1 MAKYHIGK
9 NGPAACRASV
19 KPCPLGGEE
28 VHFADK
34 ASATKAYEASLA
46 SEYGDGA
53 TTRKSE
59 ANILKAKLKTETPAN
74 LDGVLAELYYKE
86 AAARAR
92 VNDALANIE
101 KSKKRQ
107 ANFPE
112 GHPNHT
118 TYVRSIERLR
128 AQVKEQEEVAS
139 MAKHE
144 AIPYNEEFQ
153 RRGGWSRAFLVSN
166 GNGHVHKDMNCST
179 CHPTTRYAW
188 MTDYSGKNE
197 DEIVDAAGERA
208 CTVCYPSA
216 PVSTLNKPTKMFTED
231 EKKQQAAREE
241 RARVKE
247 EKVAK
252 ARAAGIFAE
261 DGGPLKIK
269 GWGKYD
275 EEVKTERSAQSAAV
289 DALVKKRLY
298 ARWDAEGVEY
308 NLEMNEIMKAHLEV
322 LVPAL
327 ARKRGQTPEA
337 VMEDLQKRADSK
349 WKREYQQN

>member
-9 NGPAACRASV
+9 SGPAACRASV
-19 KPCPLGGEE
+19 KACPLGGEE

-34 ASATKAYEASLA
+34 ATATKAYEASLA
-46 SEYGDGA
+46 SEYGTGA
-53 TTRKSE
+53 TTRKDE
-59 ANILKAKLKTETPAN
+59 ASKLKAKLKTETPPN

-86 AAARAR
+86 AAAKAR
-92 VNDALANIE
+92 VSAALQGIE
-101 KSKKRQ
+101 RDKKYQERY
-107 ANFPE
+107 PE
-112 GHPNHT
+112 GHPSHT
-118 TYVRSIERLR
+118 TYVRSIERLQT
-128 AQVKEQEEVAS
+128 QVKEQQAIAEA
-139 MAKHE
+139 AKKE

-166 GNGHVHKDMNCST
+166 GNGHVHRDMNCST
-179 CHPTTRYAW
+179 CHVTTQYAW

-197 DEIVDAAGERA
+197 EEIVEAAGERA

-247 EKVAK
+247 EKAAK
-252 ARAAGIFAE
+252 AKAAGIFAE

-269 GWGKYD
+269 GWGSYD
-275 EEVKTERSAQSAAV
+275 EEVKTERNAQIAAV
-289 DALVKKRLY
+289 DALVNKRLY
-298 ARWDAEGVEY
+298 ASWDAEGRDY
-308 NLEMNEIMKAHLEV
+308 NPEVNERVKAHLDV

-327 ARKRGQTPEA
+327 ARKREQSEED
-337 VMEDLQKRADSK
+337 VMADLQKRADQK
-349 WKREYQQN
+349 WKREYQ